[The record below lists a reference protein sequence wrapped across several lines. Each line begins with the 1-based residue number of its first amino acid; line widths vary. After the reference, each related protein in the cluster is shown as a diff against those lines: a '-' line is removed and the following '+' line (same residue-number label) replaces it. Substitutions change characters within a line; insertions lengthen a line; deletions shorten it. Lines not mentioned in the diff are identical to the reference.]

1 MYSLRSLNAIHSR
14 HFDIKQ
20 DNIGPKFCELFQ
32 GLFAIF
38 SFTTDMDR

>member
-1 MYSLRSLNAIHSR
+1 MYSLRDLNAIHSW

-20 DNIGPKFCELFQ
+20 DNIGPKFCDLFQ

-38 SFTTDMDR
+38 GFATDMDR